1 MLVLDTDH
9 LVEYQRGTS
18 AESHR
23 LKERLD
29 AAAEPYGTTIITVEE
44 TMRGWMAA
52 LRRIHDPR
60 GQVRAYASLR
70 QLFRFFATW
79 HVVEWGQQSRVRE
92 THHFLYHS
100 YCTPTNSRTSVSPE
114 PSMVRFTHP
123 TPRVSPVLSLGPS
136 ASGNLADGRPL
147 GSKSPPAKPEA
158 SIGSRSKRQ

>member
-29 AAAEPYGTTIITVEE
+29 AAPEPYGTTIITVEE
-44 TMRGWMAA
+44 MMRGWMAA

-60 GQVRAYASLR
+60 GQVRAYAKLR

-79 HVVEWGQQSRVRE
+79 HVLDWDEAAVDAYDSLKQARTRVG
-92 THHFLYHS
+92 TMDL
-100 YCTPTNSRTSVSPE
+100 
-114 PSMVRFTHP
+114 
-123 TPRVSPVLSLGPS
+123 
-136 ASGNLADGRPL
+136 
-147 GSKSPPAKPEA
+147 KIA
-158 SIGSRSKRQ
+158 SIALANRATLLTRNTNDFEKVPGLPVADWLS